1 MRGPGRVRSTGWSV
15 HAQLLAIVA
24 VVAGLLAGAGVWL
37 SQIRL
42 DEAEQQA
49 VADATFQARLGA
61 AATSDALEQA
71 ESAALGLAAGLRVA
85 DVVAAASECRLDF
98 SELGVFTIGHIDIV
112 LPDGVVPCSS
122 VSQQGAPP
130 GATQSGADWL
140 SDASAATESGV
151 TAPFTDR
158 LTGLPAV
165 AVTAPV
171 MDEGGRATGFVAVVL
186 PLSGLP
192 EGLART
198 YGGPEALTFTV
209 HDASGRSLGADPDST
224 SAPGGAADQ
233 ILGHDTVADL
243 GWVVSAGQSRAE
255 ALAPIRSAQLRRLAV
270 EGAAIVLLLGLLG
283 LVNRRIARPLRRLT
297 TAAKEA
303 SRQLAPEPVP
313 EMGPAEVRHLAR
325 EFNTMITVR
334 TEFEKQLS
342 HHALHDPLTGL
353 PNRALLLDRV
363 EQALQ
368 AAPETPELVAV
379 LSIDLDRFKLVN
391 ATVGYRQGD
400 DVLTAVATRLKF
412 TLAAG
417 DTLARAGGVGFII
430 CRHQAGDQV
439 AERLA
444 ERVMAR
450 LAEPFSIGQTSVTL
464 TASVGIAI
472 GRRGVSAE
480 ALVRDSD
487 TAMFAAKDAGGGRYQ
502 LIDDELRTRSSER
515 MTLEADLR
523 NALVG
528 GQVHVAYQPVVSL
541 LTGQITGAEALA
553 RWSHPTRGQVSPLTF
568 IPVAE
573 DAGLIAPIG
582 RFVLDEAC
590 KQARSWTV
598 QGHPLRIAVNV
609 SGMQLRDPEFVR
621 QVTDALHGNR
631 LEPSQLCLELTESIL
646 MQDTV
651 RASDVLHELKQVGVD
666 LSVDDFGTGYSSLA
680 YLRRFPVDELKID
693 GSFMQNLNAAE
704 ADQTLV
710 AAMVAMGHALGLHVV
725 AEGVETHEQRAT
737 LLTMGC
743 RTAQG
748 FLFCRPQAADQI
760 TELLRTGL
768 PAEFQRAVAADQ
780 SQHPG

>member
-1 MRGPGRVRSTGWSV
+1 MRGQGTVRATGWSV
-15 HAQLLAIVA
+15 NAQILTIVA
-24 VVAGLLAGAGVWL
+24 VVAGLLAGAGAWQT
-37 SQIRL
+37 QIRL

-61 AATSDALEQA
+61 AATSDALVQA
-71 ESAALGLAAGLRVA
+71 ESTALGLAAGIRVA
-85 DVVAAASECRLDF
+85 DIVAAASQCTLDF

-112 LPDGVVPCSS
+112 LLDGVVPCSS
-122 VSQQGAPP
+122 VSEHGAPP
-130 GATQSGADWL
+130 GATHSGAQWL
-140 SDASAATESGV
+140 SDAGAATESGV

-171 MDEGGRATGFVAVVL
+171 TEAGGQPTGFVAVVL
-186 PLSGLP
+186 PLAGLP
-192 EGLART
+192 VGLARV
-198 YGGPEALTFTV
+198 YGGPDALTFTV
-209 HDASGRSLGADPDST
+209 DDASGRSLGTDADLT
-224 SAPGGAADQ
+224 SAPGVAVDQ
-233 ILGHDTVADL
+233 IVGHDTVDDL

-255 ALAPIRSAQLRRLAV
+255 ALAPVRAAQLRRLAV

-283 LVNRRIARPLRRLT
+283 LVNHRIAGPLRRLT

-303 SRQLAPEPVP
+303 GRQSAPAPVP
-313 EMGPAEVRHLAR
+313 ERGPAEVRHLAR
-325 EFNTMITVR
+325 EFNTMITAR
-334 TEFEKQLS
+334 TEYEKQLT

-368 AAPETPELVAV
+368 AAPESPEVVSV
-379 LSIDLDRFKLVN
+379 LSIDLDRFKFVN

-417 DTLARAGGVGFII
+417 DTLARAGGDGFMI

-439 AERLA
+439 AQRLA

-450 LAEPFSIGQTSVTL
+450 LTEPFTVGQTSVTL

-472 GRRGVSAE
+472 GRRGVSGE
-480 ALVRDSD
+480 ELVRDSD
-487 TAMFAAKDAGGGRYQ
+487 TAMYAAKEAGGGRYQ

-523 NALVG
+523 HALVG
-528 GQVHVAYQPVVSL
+528 GQLHVAYQPVVSL
-541 LTGQITGAEALA
+541 LTGQITGAEALV
-553 RWSHPTRGQVSPLTF
+553 RWSHPTRGPVSPLTF

-573 DAGLIAPIG
+573 AAGLIAPIG
-582 RFVLDEAC
+582 QFVLDEAC
-590 KQARSWTV
+590 KQARSWKV

-609 SGMQLRDPEFVR
+609 SGMQLRDPDFVR
-621 QVTDALHGNR
+621 QVADALHAHR
-631 LEPSQLCLELTESIL
+631 LDPSQLCLELTESIL

-651 RASDVLHELKQVGVD
+651 RASDVLRELKEVGVD

-704 ADQTLV
+704 ADETLV
-710 AAMVAMGHALGLHVV
+710 AAMVAMGHALGLQVV
-725 AEGVETHEQRAT
+725 AEGVETHAQRAT
-737 LLTMGC
+737 LLTLGC

-748 FLFCRPQAADQI
+748 FLFCRPQPADQT

-768 PAEFQRAVAADQ
+768 PAEFQRPVMAD
-780 SQHPG
+780 QHPG

>member
-1 MRGPGRVRSTGWSV
+1 VPVTGWSV
-15 HAQLLAIVA
+15 NAQTLTIVA

-37 SQIRL
+37 SQMRL
-42 DEAEQQA
+42 DEAERQA

-61 AATSDALEQA
+61 AATSDALVQA
-71 ESAALGLAAGLRVA
+71 ESSALGLAAGIRVA
-85 DVVAAASECRLDF
+85 DVVAAASDCTLDF
-98 SELGVFTIGHIDIV
+98 SGLGVFTMGHIDIV

-122 VSQQGAPP
+122 VSEMGAPP
-130 GATQSGADWL
+130 GATHSGAEWL

-158 LTGLPAV
+158 LTGQPAV

-171 MDEGGRATGFVAVVL
+171 TEAGGQPTGFVAVVL
-186 PLSGLP
+186 PLAGLP
-192 EGLART
+192 VGLAQV

-209 HDASGRSLGADPDST
+209 HDASGRSLGTDPDLT
-224 SAPGGAADQ
+224 SDPGAAADQ
-233 ILGHDTVADL
+233 IVGHDTVADL

-255 ALAPIRSAQLRRLAV
+255 ALATVRAAQLRRLAV

-283 LVNRRIARPLRRLT
+283 WVNRRIARPLRRLT

-303 SRQLAPEPVP
+303 ARQLAPAPVA
-313 EMGPAEVRHLAR
+313 ERGPAEVRHLAR
-325 EFNTMITVR
+325 EFNTMITAR
-334 TEFEKQLS
+334 TEYERQLT
-342 HHALHDPLTGL
+342 HHTLHDPLTGL

-363 EQALQ
+363 EQALH
-368 AAPETPELVAV
+368 AASESPQVVSV

-412 TLAAG
+412 TLGAS
-417 DTLARAGGVGFII
+417 DTLARAGGDGFMI
-430 CRHQAGDQV
+430 CRHQTGDQV
-439 AERLA
+439 AQRLA

-450 LAEPFSIGQTSVTL
+450 LAEPFTVGQTSVTL
-464 TASVGIAI
+464 TASVGVAI

-480 ALVRDSD
+480 ELVRDSD
-487 TAMFAAKDAGGGRYQ
+487 TAMYAAKDAGGGRYQ

-523 NALVG
+523 HALVG
-528 GQVHVAYQPVVSL
+528 GQLHVAYQPVVNL
-541 LTGQITGAEALA
+541 LTGRITGAEALV
-553 RWSHPTRGQVSPLTF
+553 RWSHPTRGPVSPLTF

-573 DAGLIAPIG
+573 AAGLIGPIG
-582 RFVLDEAC
+582 QFVLDEAC
-590 KQARSWTV
+590 KQARTWAV
-598 QGHPLRIAVNV
+598 QGHPVRIAVNV
-609 SGMQLRDPEFVR
+609 SGLQLRDPDFVR
-621 QVTDALHGNR
+621 HVADALHTHR

-651 RASDVLHELKQVGVD
+651 RASDVLRELKEIGVD

-693 GSFMQNLNAAE
+693 GSFMQNLNSAE

-710 AAMVAMGHALGLHVV
+710 AAMVAMGHALGLQVV
-725 AEGVETHEQRAT
+725 AEGVETHAQRAT
-737 LLTMGC
+737 LLTLGC

-748 FLFCRPQAADQI
+748 FLFCRPQPADQI
-760 TELLRTGL
+760 TEVLRTGL
-768 PAEFQRAVAADQ
+768 PAEFQRPVTAD
-780 SQHPG
+780 QHPG